1 MAAETPPGGRAE
13 EEDQA
18 AGHTRLPQHA
28 IPTARS
34 VLWLPGAEL
43 ARPETD
49 PYPIF
54 VAQHALAA
62 VQDHLGSAPGQG
74 LLGFLV
80 GRVLQCPETRVRYLV
95 VEKGVR
101 VPQMIVGDASEAVV
115 AQSLVA
121 VQRMLPPGGGE
132 LVGWYHSH
140 PDGEPT
146 LSTAD
151 RGAHVQYFQQPWHVA
166 LVLVIGAEQTG
177 GGFFRPSGD
186 PAAAL
191 PYLPFY
197 EMLDAREY
205 RGGLKQFIVSW
216 SNYWSPDPKVWPASS
231 VAFPSPDRETAVR
244 TAVGPTRSRV
254 AVSQFIPPAGFE
266 AADDDDADDDDPA
279 ARRPPRPRRRWWLAA
294 GGAVAI
300 VALALSAWWMLG
312 PPPPAPASQPVETA
326 SPPPPAPLAVSPDP
340 VRRAVDAYRM
350 RASLFANQQMTCG
363 DLAQGLADVDAEW
376 VRYTVGRTPAMLQR
390 DTAKVSADQT
400 LTAQVEG
407 VERDFERTGCPRP

>member
-54 VAQHALAA
+54 VAQHVLAA

-80 GRVLQCPETRVRYLV
+80 GRLLQCPETRVRYLV
-95 VEKGVR
+95 IDDGVR

-121 VQRMLPPGGGE
+121 VRRMLPPGAGE

-146 LSTAD
+146 LSAAD
-151 RGAHVQYFQQPWHVA
+151 RDAHVRYFQRAWHMA
-166 LVLVIGAEQTG
+166 LVLVIGAEETR
-177 GGFFRPSGD
+177 GGFFRPTGD
-186 PAAAL
+186 PASVV

-197 EMLDAREY
+197 EMLDPREY
-205 RGGLKQFIVSW
+205 RGGWKRFRVCW
-216 SNYWSPDPKVWPASS
+216 SNYWSPDPEVWPASS
-231 VAFPSPDRETAVR
+231 VAPPSPGGAAPIPLPAWPATRGGGAGRVILPTALDVVD
-244 TAVGPTRSRV
+244 TAGD
-254 AVSQFIPPAGFE
+254 E
-266 AADDDDADDDDPA
+266 PA
-279 ARRPPRPRRRWWLAA
+279 ARR
-294 GGAVAI
+294 
-300 VALALSAWWMLG
+300 
-312 PPPPAPASQPVETA
+312 
-326 SPPPPAPLAVSPDP
+326 
-340 VRRAVDAYRM
+340 
-350 RASLFANQQMTCG
+350 
-363 DLAQGLADVDAEW
+363 
-376 VRYTVGRTPAMLQR
+376 
-390 DTAKVSADQT
+390 
-400 LTAQVEG
+400 
-407 VERDFERTGCPRP
+407 